1 MALPAGYTRK
11 LLDQIWV
18 ILDPAGNIS
27 GFMDEDGT
35 TSNVPRL
42 VTDSNGVQSLVSGD
56 GTPISF
62 AGPAYTWVNR
72 PAAASNAGM
81 VIRITDVG
89 PTGFGSMWMSDGTN
103 WRTLNGRQVLSSSRA
118 GAPGAGIVTATSTTK
133 MALPDNS
140 MVSGGSIVLPI
151 GLMRVGTGLRASIM
165 MRHTGTAG
173 TFSAALRLGT
183 LNTSSDNSFAS
194 CQGGASNDIAA
205 WAFSEASVSSA
216 TTFVAKFLVAPNAA
230 TNTPQNR
237 TTNFDITQVLYL
249 GLHVSALT
257 APDTLELLDYSIE
270 FQD

>member
-1 MALPAGYTRK
+1 MPGALTWDPTPAGGSQSTAR
-11 LLDQIWV
+11 
-18 ILDPAGNIS
+18 G
-27 GFMDEDGT
+27 
-35 TSNVPRL
+35 
-42 VTDSNGVQSLVSGD
+42 GVNPSADNSSLSAAEVAAARALVSGD
-56 GTPISF
+56 GI

-72 PAAASNAGM
+72 PSAAANAGRM
-81 VIRITDVG
+81 IRITDIG
-89 PTGFGSMWMSDGTN
+89 PTGAGSLWLSDGTN
-103 WRTLNGRQVLSSSRA
+103 WLTMSGRQVLSSSRA
-118 GAPGAGIVTATSTTK
+118 GAPGAALATATGIAK
-133 MALPDNS
+133 LNFPAGS
-140 MVSGGSIVLPI
+140 MVSGGSIVLPV

-194 CQGGASNDIAA
+194 CQGAASNDIAA
-205 WAFSEASVSSA
+205 WAFSEASVSGA
-216 TTFVAKFLVAPNAA
+216 TTFVAKFLVAPNGA

-237 TTNFDITQVLYL
+237 TTNFDISQTLYL